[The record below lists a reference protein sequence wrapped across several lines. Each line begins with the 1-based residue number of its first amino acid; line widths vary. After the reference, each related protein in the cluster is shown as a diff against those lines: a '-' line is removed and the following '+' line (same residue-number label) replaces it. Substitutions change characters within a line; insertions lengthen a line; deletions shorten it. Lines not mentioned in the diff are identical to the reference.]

1 MKFKNIGIGLGLAS
15 TLFFVQ
21 CDVLEEVTGEL
32 LEGTTTSEG
41 TPKPSLT
48 NSEVISGLKEALT
61 IGITKGADLTSMT
74 DGFMKNELIKL
85 PFPPSAIEAKNYVDG
100 LQDNFINNSVKDQLS
115 KIELTL
121 NRAAEES
128 AKKAAPIFVDA
139 IKNMSV
145 SDGFAILK
153 GGDDAATNFLQ
164 KNTTSKLVEAFSPVV
179 SEAIAKV
186 KLTDYWNPVVSKYN
200 VYASLAGKNEVT
212 TDLDKYVTDRAI
224 SGLFTMVKQEEKKIR
239 KDPVAQVTD
248 LLKKVFGSVM
258 GQ

>member
-1 MKFKNIGIGLGLAS
+1 MKLKKIGIGLGLAS

-21 CDVLEEVTGEL
+21 CDILEEVAGEVL
-32 LEGTTTSEG
+32 GGTTATEGTT
-41 TPKPSLT
+41 KPSLT

-61 IGITKGADLTSMT
+61 IGVTKGADLSSMT
-74 DGFMKNELIKL
+74 DGFFKNELIKL
-85 PFPPSAIEAKNYVDG
+85 AFPPSAMEAKNYVDG
-100 LQDNFINNSVKDQLS
+100 LQDNFINNTVKDQLS

-128 AKKAAPIFVDA
+128 TKKAAPIFIDA

-153 GGDDAATNFLQ
+153 GGNDAATTFLQ
-164 KNTTSKLVEAFSPVV
+164 KHTTAKLVEAFSPVV
-179 SEAIAKV
+179 HEAIAKV

-200 VYASLAGKNEVT
+200 IYASLTGKNEVT
-212 TDLDKYVTDRAI
+212 TDLDKYVTDKAI
-224 SGLFTMVKQEEKKIR
+224 SGLFTMVKQEEAKIR
-239 KDPVAQVTD
+239 KDPMAQVTD

>member
-1 MKFKNIGIGLGLAS
+1 MKLKKLGIGLGLVS

-21 CDVLEEVTGEL
+21 CDVLEDVTGDIL
-32 LEGTTTSEG
+32 GGTTSGEAT
-41 TPKPSLT
+41 KPSLT

-61 IGITKGADLTSMT
+61 IGVTKGADLSSMT
-74 DGFMKNELIKL
+74 DGFFKNELIKL
-85 PFPPSAIEAKNYVDG
+85 AFPPSAIEAKNYVDG
-100 LQDNFINNSVKDQLS
+100 LQDNFINNTVKDKLS

-128 AKKAAPIFVDA
+128 TKKAAPIFVDA

-153 GGDDAATNFLQ
+153 GGDDAATTFLQ
-164 KNTTSKLVEAFSPVV
+164 KNTTAKLVEAFSPVV
-179 SEAIAKV
+179 HDAIAKV
-186 KLTDYWNPVVSKYN
+186 KLTEYWNPVVSKYN
-200 VYASLAGKNEVT
+200 IYASLTGKDEVT
-212 TDLDKYVTDRAI
+212 TDLDKYVTDKAI

-239 KDPVAQVTD
+239 KDPLAQVTD

>member
-1 MKFKNIGIGLGLAS
+1 MKLKKLGIGLGLVS

-21 CDVLEEVTGEL
+21 CDVLEEVLGTPGGTST
-32 LEGTTTSEG
+32 GTT
-41 TPKPSLT
+41 KPSLT

-61 IGITKGADLTSMT
+61 IGITKGADLSSMT
-74 DGFMKNELIKL
+74 DGFFKNDLIKL
-85 PFPPSAIEAKNYVDG
+85 PFPPSAIEAKNHIDG
-100 LQDNFINNSVKDQLS
+100 LKDNFINNSVKEQLS

-128 AKKAAPIFVDA
+128 AKKATPIFVDA

-153 GGDDAATNFLQ
+153 GGDDAATTFLQ
-164 KNTTSKLVEAFSPVV
+164 KNTTSKLVDAFSPVV
-179 SEAIAKV
+179 HNAIAKV

-200 VYASLAGKNEVT
+200 IYANLTGKEEVI
-212 TDLDKYVTDRAI
+212 TDLDKFVTDRAI

-239 KDPVAQVTD
+239 KDPIAQVTD

>member
-1 MKFKNIGIGLGLAS
+1 MKLKKLGIGLGLAS
-15 TLFFVQ
+15 TLLFVQ
-21 CDVLEEVTGEL
+21 CDVLEDVAGEIL
-32 LEGTTTSEG
+32 GGATTEGIT
-41 TPKPSLT
+41 KPSLT

-61 IGITKGADLTSMT
+61 IGITNGANLSSMT
-74 DGFMKNELIKL
+74 DGFLKNDLIKL
-85 PFPPSAIEAKNYVDG
+85 PFPPSAIEAKNYIDG
-100 LQDNFINNSVKDQLS
+100 LQDNFINNTVKDQLA

-153 GGDDAATNFLQ
+153 GGDDAATTFLQ
-164 KNTTSKLVEAFSPVV
+164 KNTTAKLVEAFSPVV
-179 SEAIAKV
+179 ADAIAKV

-200 VYASLAGKNEVT
+200 VYASLTGKNEIT
-212 TDLDKYVTDRAI
+212 TDLSKYVTDRAI

-239 KDPVAQVTD
+239 KDPIAQVTD